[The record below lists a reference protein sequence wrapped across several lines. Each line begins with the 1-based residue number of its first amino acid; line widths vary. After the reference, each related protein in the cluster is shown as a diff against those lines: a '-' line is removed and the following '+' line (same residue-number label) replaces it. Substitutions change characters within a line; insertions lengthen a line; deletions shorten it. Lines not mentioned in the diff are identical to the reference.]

1 MTDLDSNHLSHLSL
15 CCSFSLLFFFFFFLL
30 WNTQEALSIENQH
43 LCLWYVGTMSLTLAL
58 LSFFVPFRV
67 PFLQM
72 YVRSTL
78 QSICFGD
85 EGNYK
90 HDVWAVLRW
99 LKKNGC
105 TQPGLPAGDFRSFDW
120 ICTEELSWQ
129 FNPRPHAD
137 LQSTEFI
144 SAVFTPSFGNFVSFM
159 CKHVPLQLLYASIIA
174 R

>member
-1 MTDLDSNHLSHLSL
+1 MRPGLGDLARGHDWLRLQPSVSSLALLQFLSL
-15 CCSFSLLFFFFFFLL
+15 IFYYFFFLL

-137 LQSTEFI
+137 LQSTRVHICSFYTLIWEFCL
-144 SAVFTPSFGNFVSFM
+144 F
-159 CKHVPLQLLYASIIA
+159 HV
-174 R
+174 